1 MSIRIGYW
9 YKAGQ
14 AVGGP
19 YKSIGETKEAASE
32 TNADEITIRTVIELE
47 KFVDGAWHIVH

>member
-1 MSIRIGYW
+1 MSIRRGYW

-47 KFVDGAWHIVH
+47 KFVDGAWHTVH